1 MPGPLR
7 MCTNHVGSAP
17 TGVPGT
23 TSRHRLCPRSAHLGS
38 LLRCP
43 REDSVVCE
51 LHVLGTTDQRRNGNT
66 NQQTAPQ
73 VAVSTGQALR
83 RAPAPARHR
92 KWSRSQP
99 LTAAHSSVFSYR
111 RTVLKRSLESR
122 CRQGRVPLRPWTDH
136 PLPLPASGA
145 CRQAVAVL
153 GPLREQ
159 PRASSPI
166 LVRTPV
172 IWD

>member
-1 MPGPLR
+1 MDAIGVLSPSSGLALPRCGWAQLRGTVNTSLEVPGEAEPPRPVQVPGPLR

-23 TSRHRLCPRSAHLGS
+23 TSQHRLCPRSAHLGS

-99 LTAAHSSVFSYR
+99 LTAVYL
-111 RTVLKRSLESR
+111 VI
-122 CRQGRVPLRPWTDH
+122 
-136 PLPLPASGA
+136 
-145 CRQAVAVL
+145 VA
-153 GPLREQ
+153 Q
-159 PRASSPI
+159 S
-166 LVRTPV
+166 
-172 IWD
+172 

>member
-1 MPGPLR
+1 MDAIGVLSPSSGLALPRCGWAQLRGTVNTVSRGPWRGRAPEARAGARPSAHVHQSCWLR
-7 MCTNHVGSAP
+7 PHWRSWDDLAAQALP
-17 TGVPGT
+17 
-23 TSRHRLCPRSAHLGS
+23 SERSPRSAHLGS

-99 LTAAHSSVFSYR
+99 LAAVYL
-111 RTVLKRSLESR
+111 VI
-122 CRQGRVPLRPWTDH
+122 
-136 PLPLPASGA
+136 
-145 CRQAVAVL
+145 VA
-153 GPLREQ
+153 Q
-159 PRASSPI
+159 S
-166 LVRTPV
+166 
-172 IWD
+172 